1 MTGALQVREALGAA
15 DIEAVRRLVLAHAAD
30 RATTPGIEH
39 MRADAARLPGPY
51 VVPFGAIWV
60 AEVGAEVVGCVAL
73 RPLPNRVGEV
83 KRMYVDAAWRGTGV
97 GRALLE
103 RVITSARERGYR
115 QLRLG
120 TLRDMVAAQALYRSL
135 GFVPIER
142 YREDEMI
149 DTCFFELDLAT

>member
-15 DIEAVRRLVLAHAAD
+15 DIDAVRRLVLAHAAE

-51 VVPFGAIWV
+51 VAPLGAIWV
-60 AEVGAEVVGCVAL
+60 AEVGSEIVGCVAL

-83 KRMYVDAAWRGTGV
+83 KRMYVDAAWRGIGA

>member
-1 MTGALQVREALGAA
+1 MKGALQVREALGAA

-51 VVPFGAIWV
+51 VAPFGAIWV

-120 TLRDMVAAQALYRSL
+120 TLSDMVAAQALYRSL

-149 DTCFFELDLAT
+149 DTRFFELDLAT